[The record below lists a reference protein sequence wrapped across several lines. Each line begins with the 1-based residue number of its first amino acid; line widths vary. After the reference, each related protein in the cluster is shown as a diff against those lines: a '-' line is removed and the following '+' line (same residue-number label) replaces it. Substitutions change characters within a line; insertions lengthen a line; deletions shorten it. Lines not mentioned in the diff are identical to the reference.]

1 MILRPGRSALAIV
14 IILGFLL
21 VPLISKEIGQPQYVT
36 LFSRILVYALGA
48 LSVNLLLSYAGL
60 VSLGHAAFLGI
71 GAYAVGIASFYGINS
86 GFMQLALA
94 LLLAGGAGL
103 AVGAVSVRVS
113 GLHFIM
119 ITLAFAQLF
128 YFLAA
133 GLIYYGGDDGMT
145 LSRRSTFNGL
155 LNFNSPAV
163 LYYTIVAVLLLYIFF
178 LHRFSNSYIGMIIAG
193 VRSNEDR
200 MRALGYPTYRYKLIA
215 FVISAMMCSVS
226 GFLLANL
233 NDFVSAQ
240 YMSWHRSGEFLIM
253 IIFGGMH
260 TLFGPIVG
268 AAAVLLLE
276 DVLSS
281 YTDHWGIILGP
292 ILIMVIIYAERGIWG
307 SFQRKSD

>member
-1 MILRPGRSALAIV
+1 
-14 IILGFLL
+14 
-21 VPLISKEIGQPQYVT
+21 
-36 LFSRILVYALGA
+36 
-48 LSVNLLLSYAGL
+48 
-60 VSLGHAAFLGI
+60 
-71 GAYAVGIASFYGINS
+71 
-86 GFMQLALA
+86 
-94 LLLAGGAGL
+94 
-103 AVGAVSVRVS
+103 
-113 GLHFIM
+113 
-119 ITLAFAQLF
+119 
-128 YFLAA
+128 
-133 GLIYYGGDDGMT
+133 
-145 LSRRSTFNGL
+145 
-155 LNFNSPAV
+155 
-163 LYYTIVAVLLLYIFF
+163 
-178 LHRFSNSYIGMIIAG
+178 MIIAG